1 MRWRRIASQ
10 LGRSVAV
17 WAVSTVTML
26 ALAALLPD
34 FRLQSADGDSVT
46 TIAVAA
52 ACGAG
57 AFGIL
62 SAVVWPL
69 LVRLLLLV
77 PALVL
82 GLLVFFLNGSL
93 LLLALRVNPSGRGE
107 AAPETAVI
115 VAAVMSAVASATG
128 AALAVR
134 DDEAYRRRLHRLATR
149 GRRAHPPCPTAP
161 GLVCV
166 QLDGVGHDV
175 LTAAVRKGLMPT
187 VARWLAPDEN
197 ADPAARGIRP
207 AADGVRPGRDEE
219 RPAGDGSGP
228 AADGVRP
235 GTDGG
240 RPGEGGTGTPAG
252 DGSRPALDG
261 VRPGRDEERPAGDG
275 SGPAAD
281 GVRPGTDGGRPGGGG
296 TGTPAGDGSRPA
308 LDGVRPGRDEER
320 PAGDGSGPAADG
332 VRPGTDGGRPGGG
345 GTGTPA
351 GDGSRP
357 ALDGVRPGTDEERP
371 AGDGPRPAADGT
383 RPAREG
389 AHTAAD
395 ATSPAADGPRPAAA
409 ADRSP
414 RGPAPALPGHG
425 RIAALRGHE
434 ASSALPAQRRAT
446 SRFTRRPRGPRPVHA
461 PTHRLTPW
469 RTDWSSQTGAS
480 QLGILHGSTFDVPA
494 FRWYEKDR
502 GEVMV
507 CNRPTSAAELQ
518 RRAALR
524 TGEDGLLAVDG
535 ASRGNLF
542 SGGAGEQ
549 ALVLSIATRR
559 RGRDNRSRAGYFAY
573 FSDPANAVRTALS
586 FVAEVAREIGQSTR
600 ARLRRQRPR
609 VSRGGLYPLV
619 RAFATVVERDVV
631 VAAVMGDM
639 LAGRTAVYADL
650 VAYDEVAHHS
660 GPHGRDAEKVLQRL
674 DRCLALLER
683 VAEHAPR
690 PYRIVVLSDHGQSP
704 GETFRARYGLTL
716 GDLVRAG
723 CGLPVP
729 RRAEQTHSGA
739 EARAAVRA
747 ALRRPVEE
755 KGAHR
760 RPARRPEPVVLA
772 SGNLGLVSFPDVP
785 HRMTK
790 EEIDSRHPALLTTL
804 ANHPG
809 IGFLLV
815 RSERHGGVVLGAHGA
830 EIPLA
835 RLDEEPGPLARFG
848 PGAADAVRRTHS
860 FPHTADIMVN
870 SAYDPADGEV
880 LAFEEQIGSH
890 GGLGG
895 AQSRPFLLSPVDLSP
910 PSADGTEPVGAE
922 RIHRILRRWLNELN
936 GPQVPLTPA
945 PEEEE
950 QAA

>member
-1 MRWRRIASQ
+1 MRCTGVHGVRWRRIASQ
-10 LGRSVAV
+10 TGRSITV

-34 FRLQSADGDSVT
+34 FRLQSPDGDSAT
-46 TIAVAA
+46 RIAVTA

-69 LVRLLLLV
+69 LVRLFLLV

-93 LLLALRVNPSGRGE
+93 LLLALRVNPSGRAE

-134 DDEAYRRRLHRLATR
+134 DDETYRRRLHRLATR
-149 GRRAHPPCPTAP
+149 SRRARPPCPTAP

-166 QLDGVGHDV
+166 QLDGVGHEV
-175 LTAAVRKGLMPT
+175 LVEAVRKGLMPT
-187 VARWLAPDEN
+187 VGRWLA
-197 ADPAARGIRP
+197 
-207 AADGVRPGRDEE
+207 
-219 RPAGDGSGP
+219 
-228 AADGVRP
+228 
-235 GTDGG
+235 GG
-240 RPGEGGTGTPAG
+240 
-252 DGSRPALDG
+252 
-261 VRPGRDEERPAGDG
+261 
-275 SGPAAD
+275 
-281 GVRPGTDGGRPGGGG
+281 
-296 TGTPAGDGSRPA
+296 
-308 LDGVRPGRDEER
+308 
-320 PAGDGSGPAADG
+320 
-332 VRPGTDGGRPGGG
+332 
-345 GTGTPA
+345 
-351 GDGSRP
+351 
-357 ALDGVRPGTDEERP
+357 
-371 AGDGPRPAADGT
+371 DGT
-383 RPAREG
+383 RP
-389 AHTAAD
+389 T
-395 ATSPAADGPRPAAA
+395 DGTTHP
-409 ADRSP
+409 
-414 RGPAPALPGHG
+414 
-425 RIAALRGHE
+425 
-434 ASSALPAQRRAT
+434 
-446 SRFTRRPRGPRPVHA
+446 PVHRA
-461 PTHRLTPW
+461 QPTHRLTAW

-480 QLGILHGSTFDVPA
+480 QLGILHGTSFDVPA

-518 RRAALR
+518 RRATLH
-524 TGEDGLLAVDG
+524 TGDGGLLTVDG

-549 ALVLSIATRR
+549 ALVLSIAIRR
-559 RGRDNRSRAGYFAY
+559 RGRANRSRAGYFAY

-586 FVAEVAREIGQSTR
+586 FLAEVAREIGQSTR

-609 VSRGGLYPLV
+609 VGRGGLYPVV

-639 LAGRTAVYADL
+639 LAGRTCVYADL

-660 GPHGRDAEKVLQRL
+660 GPHSRDAEKVLQRL
-674 DRCLALLER
+674 DRSLALLER

-704 GETFRARYGLTL
+704 GETFRSRYGLTL
-716 GDLVRAG
+716 EDLVRAG

-729 RRAEQTHSGA
+729 RRAERTRSGA

-755 KGAHR
+755 KDDHR
-760 RPARRPEPVVLA
+760 TDRRSGPIVLA
-772 SGNLGLVSFPDVP
+772 SGNLGLISFPDVP

-790 EEIDSRHPALLTTL
+790 EEIDARHPALLTTL

-815 RSERHGGVVLGAHGA
+815 RSEEHGGVVLGAHGA

-835 RLDEEPGPLARFG
+835 GLDDDPGPLARFG

-895 AQSRPFLLSPVDLSP
+895 AQSRPFLLSPRELSAP
-910 PSADGTEPVGAE
+910 AADDEELAGAE
-922 RIHRILRRWLNELN
+922 HIHRVLRRWLGESS
-936 GPQVPLTPA
+936 GSGVPLA
-945 PEEEE
+945 RDVEEER
-950 QAA
+950 AA

>member
-1 MRWRRIASQ
+1 MRGMRWRRIASQ
-10 LGRSVAV
+10 VGRSVAV

-26 ALAALLPD
+26 VLAGLLPD

-46 TIAVAA
+46 TIALAA

-57 AFGIL
+57 AFGVL

-149 GRRAHPPCPTAP
+149 GRRGHPPCPTTP

-175 LTAAVRKGLMPT
+175 LTDAVRKGLMPT
-187 VARWLAPDEN
+187 VARWLASDED
-197 ADPAARGIRP
+197 AAPAAHGVRP
-207 AADGVRPGRDEE
+207 AADGRRAGR
-219 RPAGDGSGP
+219 AGARP
-228 AADGVRP
+228 AADGIRP
-235 GTDGG
+235 GTDGT
-240 RPGEGGTGTPAG
+240 RPADDGTRGPVG
-252 DGSRPALDG
+252 DGSRP
-261 VRPGRDEERPAGDG
+261 V
-275 SGPAAD
+275 AD
-281 GVRPGTDGGRPGGGG
+281 GRRPGTDDGRPV
-296 TGTPAGDGSRPA
+296 GDGPGPRTDGIRQAGEDARPA
-308 LDGVRPGRDEER
+308 A
-320 PAGDGSGPAADG
+320 AGI
-332 VRPGTDGGRPGGG
+332 
-345 GTGTPA
+345 
-351 GDGSRP
+351 
-357 ALDGVRPGTDEERP
+357 RP
-371 AGDGPRPAADGT
+371 AGDGPRPAAPSG
-383 RPAREG
+383 RPAH
-389 AHTAAD
+389 APTA
-395 ATSPAADGPRPAAA
+395 T
-409 ADRSP
+409 
-414 RGPAPALPGHG
+414 PG
-425 RIAALRGHE
+425 R
-434 ASSALPAQRRAT
+434 SALPQAATPLPPHEPTTTPHSAQEPT
-446 SRFTRRPRGPRPVHA
+446 TPLPTRA

-524 TGEDGLLAVDG
+524 TRDDGLLAVDG

-600 ARLRRQRPR
+600 ARLGRQRPR
-609 VSRGGLYPLV
+609 VGRGGLYPLV

-639 LAGRTAVYADL
+639 LAGRTVVYADL

-660 GPHGRDAEKVLQRL
+660 GPRGRDAEQVLRRL

-755 KGAHR
+755 KGGHH
-760 RPARRPEPVVLA
+760 RPARHREPVVLA

-790 EEIDSRHPALLTTL
+790 EEIDARHPALLTTL

-815 RSERHGGVVLGAHGA
+815 RSERHGGVVLGAYGA
-830 EIPLA
+830 EIPLD

-910 PSADGTEPVGAE
+910 PAADGTEPVGAE
-922 RIHRILRRWLNELN
+922 RIHRILRRWLDELN

-945 PEEEE
+945 AEKEEAEEEAE
-950 QAA
+950 KAA

>member
-1 MRWRRIASQ
+1 MRGVRWRRVASQ
-10 LGRSVAV
+10 IGRSIAV
-17 WAVSTVTML
+17 WAVSTLTML
-26 ALAALLPD
+26 VLAALLPD

-46 TIAVAA
+46 RIAVTA

-57 AFGIL
+57 AFGVL

-107 AAPETAVI
+107 AAPETAVV

-134 DDEAYRRRLHRLATR
+134 DDETYRRRLHRLAA
-149 GRRAHPPCPTAP
+149 RRRRSDPPCPTTP
-161 GLVCV
+161 GLLLV

-175 LTAAVRKGLMPT
+175 LKAAVRKGVMPT
-187 VARWLAPDEN
+187 VAGWLEPGD
-197 ADPAARGIRP
+197 GIRP
-207 AADGVRPGRDEE
+207 T
-219 RPAGDGSGP
+219 GD
-228 AADGVRP
+228 DV
-235 GTDGG
+235 
-240 RPGEGGTGTPAG
+240 
-252 DGSRPALDG
+252 
-261 VRPGRDEERPAGDG
+261 
-275 SGPAAD
+275 
-281 GVRPGTDGGRPGGGG
+281 
-296 TGTPAGDGSRPA
+296 
-308 LDGVRPGRDEER
+308 
-320 PAGDGSGPAADG
+320 
-332 VRPGTDGGRPGGG
+332 
-345 GTGTPA
+345 
-351 GDGSRP
+351 
-357 ALDGVRPGTDEERP
+357 
-371 AGDGPRPAADGT
+371 PR
-383 RPAREG
+383 
-389 AHTAAD
+389 
-395 ATSPAADGPRPAAA
+395 
-409 ADRSP
+409 
-414 RGPAPALPGHG
+414 
-425 RIAALRGHE
+425 
-434 ASSALPAQRRAT
+434 
-446 SRFTRRPRGPRPVHA
+446 

-518 RRAALR
+518 RRAMR
-524 TGEDGLLAVDG
+524 HTGDGGLLTVDG

-549 ALVLSIATRR
+549 ALVLSIAARR
-559 RGRDNRSRAGYFAY
+559 RGRENRSRAGYFAY

-586 FVAEVAREIGQSTR
+586 FVAEVVREIGQSTR
-600 ARLRRQRPR
+600 ARLRGQRPR

-631 VAAVMGDM
+631 LAAVMGDM

-660 GPHGRDAEKVLQRL
+660 GPCGRDAEQVLRRL
-674 DRCLALLER
+674 DRALALLQR

-704 GETFRARYGLTL
+704 GETFRSRYGLTL

-723 CGLPVP
+723 CGLHVP
-729 RRAEQTHSGA
+729 RRAEGTHSGA

-755 KGAHR
+755 KGEQQRPVR
-760 RPARRPEPVVLA
+760 RSEPIVLA

-790 EEIDSRHPALLTTL
+790 EEIDARHPALLTTL

-815 RSERHGGVVLGAHGA
+815 RSAEHDGVVLGAHGA

-835 RLDEEPGPLARFG
+835 GLDDQPGPLARFG

-895 AQSRPFLLSPVDLSP
+895 AQSHPFLLSPLELSAPVDGVKEL
-910 PSADGTEPVGAE
+910 TGAE
-922 RIHRILRRWLNELN
+922 QVHQVLRRWLGELD
-936 GPQVPLTPA
+936 GPQVPLTA
-945 PEEEE
+945 DTGTDGTGTDDTDTDDSGTDGTEDER
-950 QAA
+950 AA